1 MMHPILLYVE
11 EVLHDF
17 NEAFIAGYKDSR
29 INVVLP
35 LPDIPVI
42 VVRTPLGIEISS
54 GLLFKVLK
62 SLH

>member
-1 MMHPILLYVE
+1 M
-11 EVLHDF
+11 
-17 NEAFIAGYKDSR
+17 AGYNDSR

-54 GLLFKVLK
+54 GLTVCIVSVLSLKKPSLKISFLFLTRV
-62 SLH
+62 

>member
-1 MMHPILLYVE
+1 M
-11 EVLHDF
+11 
-17 NEAFIAGYKDSR
+17 AGYKDSR

-54 GLLFKVLK
+54 GLTVCIVSVLSLKKPLLKISFLFLTRV
-62 SLH
+62 

>member
-1 MMHPILLYVE
+1 M
-11 EVLHDF
+11 
-17 NEAFIAGYKDSR
+17 AGYKDSR

-54 GLLFKVLK
+54 GLTVCIVSVLSLRKPSLKISFLFLTRV
-62 SLH
+62 